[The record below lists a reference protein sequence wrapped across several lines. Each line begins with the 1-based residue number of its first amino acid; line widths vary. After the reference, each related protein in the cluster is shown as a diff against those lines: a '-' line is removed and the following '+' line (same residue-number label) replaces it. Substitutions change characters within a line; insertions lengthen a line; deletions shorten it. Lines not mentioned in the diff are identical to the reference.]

1 MQYQTIPVNPN
12 KKSKRDIFPEKYHL
26 ELQKNTSNFKSEW
39 THIINEL
46 QFQDIILKLPETN
59 ANKNYQIIEKKKNEP
74 LFIEPNNIEFELN
87 SNPNPNPNF
96 PKPIYE
102 KEKTKEKEKKKTEN
116 LILELCTRKSAIIYS
131 NFVPPTNN
139 NNNNNNIIPKY
150 VFMCWSTLQL
160 PSKMQEVVHYN
171 QSLNPEFT
179 FYIYDDEQCKEFI
192 QNHFENDVVH
202 TFNKLVPG
210 AYKADLWRLC
220 VLFIY
225 GGIYVDIKYKC
236 INGFTFSSVLDK
248 EYLTLDIPSKFWTNT
263 MHGIYNGFM
272 VSKPNNIFLWKCICK
287 IVENASNLEYGKS
300 CLFPTGPGLLGDIY
314 FQNENNTD
322 ELLNK
327 INSDFDCFFST
338 NIKNII
344 LHNTAILEIYPEY
357 RQDQKKEEK
366 LYYSVL
372 WNKRRIYNTNLSKN
386 ENDKNENE
394 NDKNEEKEKYN
405 SIIPLKIYQTWY
417 TKDLQEILQQSIQ
430 LLKTQNPEF
439 EFYLYDDNDCRKFI
453 ETYFDSSVLYAFDA
467 LIPGAYKADL
477 FRYCI
482 LYIYGGIYLDI
493 KYYGINGFKFITL
506 TEKEYLV
513 QDLEKSGGGIYNA
526 LMICKPGNVLLWD
539 AIQKIKYNVETKFYG
554 NITLEPTGP
563 ILLKQLLTSYESES
577 ESELKE
583 IELYHK
589 EIYCKEKDTYEY
601 SVHYFIYY
609 RNTPILTFSN
619 KYRELQ
625 KEIQNIKNK
634 KPYYIL
640 WDEHNIYSH

>member
-1 MQYQTIPVNPN
+1 MQYQIIPVNPK

-46 QFQDIILKLPETN
+46 QFQEIILKLPENNTK
-59 ANKNYQIIEKKKNEP
+59 KNDQIENKKNEP
-74 LFIEPNNIEFELN
+74 LFIEPNKNNIAFELN
-87 SNPNPNPNF
+87 SVSNYDFPRPN
-96 PKPIYE
+96 YE
-102 KEKTKEKEKKKTEN
+102 KEKTKEKKKTEN
-116 LILELCTRKSAIIYS
+116 LVLELYTRKSAIIYS
-131 NFVPPTNN
+131 KFIPITT
-139 NNNNNNIIPKY
+139 NNNNIIPKY

-160 PSKMQEVVHYN
+160 PPKMQEVVYYN

-179 FYIYDDEQCKEFI
+179 FYIYDDKQCEEFI

-225 GGIYVDIKYKC
+225 GGIYIDIKYKC
-236 INGFTFSSVLDK
+236 INGFTFSSVIDR
-248 EYLTLDIPSKFWTNT
+248 EYLTLDIPSVFWTNT

-287 IVENASNLEYGKS
+287 IVENARNLEYGKS

-327 INSDFDCFFST
+327 MNSDFDCVFST

-344 LHNTAILEIYPEY
+344 LNNTAILEIYPEY
-357 RQDQKKEEK
+357 RQEQKKEEK

-372 WNKRRIYNTNLSKN
+372 WNKRRIYKH
-386 ENDKNENE
+386 
-394 NDKNEEKEKYN
+394 EEKTEEKTEEKKEIN

-417 TKDLQEILQQSIQ
+417 TKDLQEILLQSIQ
-430 LLKTQNPEF
+430 LLKSQNPEF

-453 ETYFDSSVLYAFDA
+453 ETYFDSSVLRAFDA

-513 QDLEKSGGGIYNA
+513 RDLETSGGGIYNA
-526 LMICKPGNVLLWD
+526 LMICKPGNVLLWE
-539 AIQKIKYNVETKFYG
+539 AIQRIKYNVETKFYG

-563 ILLKQLLTSYESES
+563 ILLKQLLISSSSCDELDLSET
-577 ESELKE
+577 ELF
-583 IELYHK
+583 HK
-589 EIYCKEKDTYEY
+589 EIYCKEKDIDDY
-601 SVHYFIYY
+601 SVQYFIYY
-609 RNTPILTFSN
+609 QNNAILTFSN

-640 WDEHNIYSH
+640 WDERNIYSALD